1 MESEKRGTRRIRTNF
16 NFDFRVPDSTN
27 ASVFTNSKTK
37 DISAS
42 GMQFLSPFPLN
53 IGSSM
58 EIKLFLAKASEPL
71 IVIGKTI
78 YISQADKEQYVIG
91 VAFTHIEPEVKEA
104 LKKQIESI
112 DIYPLLEQMVS
123 QQASDLHLTAKHPPT
138 FRIDRELKGW
148 SNKSLSSD
156 EVKRL
161 VFSVMTS
168 EQVSTFEKMKEL
180 NFAYSLPGIG
190 RWRVNVHFQQGN
202 VESAFRLIKPPDKSV
217 ADLGLPVV
225 VEELARQNDGLVV
238 VSGPAGVG
246 KSTTIAA
253 MIELINKEFKKV
265 IITLEDPIEFVHE
278 SKKSLIKQ
286 REIGI
291 DTHSFKHGLKH
302 VLRQDPNVIFIGEVR
317 DLETMVTALT
327 AAETGHLVFTTLHT
341 SDASQTI
348 NRILGIFPH
357 DQRQGAAL
365 QLSSCLKGVICQKL
379 LPRRDNQGLVPAT
392 EVLIGTPAVKG
403 TIRQMKIEQL
413 QSLIQTGAQDQM
425 HSMDNSI
432 FHLYEKKLITYETAA
447 NWIKE
452 SAVLTAL
459 VEKRRQEQL
468 TSQRLASKIR

>member
-1 MESEKRGTRRIRTNF
+1 MNSEKRGSRRIKTHF
-16 NFDFRVPDSTN
+16 DFDFRVPDSNNT
-27 ASVFTNSKTK
+27 AVFTNSRTK
-37 DISAS
+37 DISTS
-42 GMQFLSPFPLN
+42 GMQFISPFPLA

-58 EIKLFLAKASEPL
+58 EIRLHLSRTAQPL
-71 IVIGKTI
+71 SIIGKVA
-78 YISQADKEQYVIG
+78 YISQWEMEQYVIG
-91 VAFTHIEPEVKEA
+91 VTFTQLEPEAQEA
-104 LKKQIESI
+104 LKKQIQSI
-112 DIYPLLEQMVS
+112 DIYPLLEQMVKE
-123 QQASDLHLTAKHPPT
+123 QASDLHLTANHPPT
-138 FRIDRELKGW
+138 LRVDRELKNWG
-148 SNKSLSSD
+148 NKSLSPD
-156 EVKRL
+156 EAKRL
-161 VFSVMTS
+161 IYSVMTS
-168 EQVSTFEKMKEL
+168 QQISSFEKIKES
-180 NFAYSLPGIG
+180 NFAYSISNLG

-202 VESAFRLIKPPDKSV
+202 VESAFRLIKPPDKSI
-217 ADLGLPVV
+217 AELGLPHV
-225 VEELARQNDGLVV
+225 VEELARCNDGLVV

-253 MIELINKEFKKV
+253 MIELINKEFRKI
-265 IITLEDPIEFVHE
+265 IITLEDPIEFVHQ

-341 SDASQTI
+341 SDAPQTI

-379 LPRRDNQGLVPAT
+379 LPRRDNQGLVPVT

-403 TIRQMKIEQL
+403 TIRQMKVEQL
-413 QSLIQTGAQDQM
+413 ASLIQTGAQDQM
-425 HSMDNSI
+425 QSMDNSI
-432 FHLYEKKLITYETAA
+432 FYFYERKLISYETAA

-452 SAVLTAL
+452 GVVMNAL
-459 VEKRRQEQL
+459 IEKRRQEQL
-468 TSQRLASKIR
+468 NFQRMAEKVR